1 MCVIAC
7 YIEPYVIP
15 YFNYMLEERKSSEG
29 DRMKFIHK
37 NRY

>member
-15 YFNYMLEERKSSEG
+15 YYNYLEERKSSAEECVSL
-29 DRMKFIHK
+29 HS
-37 NRY
+37 